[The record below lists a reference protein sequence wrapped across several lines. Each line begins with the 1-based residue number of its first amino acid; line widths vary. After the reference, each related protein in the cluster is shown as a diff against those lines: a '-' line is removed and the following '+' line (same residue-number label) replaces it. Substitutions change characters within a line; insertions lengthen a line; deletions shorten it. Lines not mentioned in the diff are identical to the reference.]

1 MRTITPLFTACLA
14 GMLLVPGRAAAQ
26 SAAASPCPP
35 AAAADSARRDSAR
48 AGAADVVIVASVSAQ
63 ELRFNSEPR
72 ARLRV
77 LGCGEGEGLRV
88 LERRNLP
95 EHVQPGVT
103 YRDVYVSV
111 RILGTLNAACI
122 AALAGDSTAARGVVP
137 GACVSIGGGGASP
150 SPPPAPPP
158 PP

>member
-1 MRTITPLFTACLA
+1 MRPTLHLLAACVA
-14 GMLLVPGRAAAQ
+14 GMLLAPSPGMAQ
-26 SAAASPCPP
+26 SRPAGSTCPL
-35 AAAADSARRDSAR
+35 AAAADSARPDSA
-48 AGAADVVIVASVSAQ
+48 GANADVVIVASASIQ
-63 ELRFNSEPR
+63 ELRFDRDPN

-95 EHVQPGVT
+95 ERIQPGVT

-111 RILGTLNAACI
+111 RILGRLNAACI

-137 GACVSIGGGGASP
+137 GSCVSIGGGSAP
-150 SPPPAPPP
+150 RSPPPPTP
-158 PP
+158 

>member
-1 MRTITPLFTACLA
+1 MRTIAPLLAACGA
-14 GMLLVPGRAAAQ
+14 GMLLVPSRAAGQ
-26 SAAASPCPP
+26 SAATSPCPVS
-35 AAAADSARRDSAR
+35 ATTDSARRDTTG
-48 AGAADVVIVASVSAQ
+48 AGAADVVIVASATVQ

-95 EHVQPGVT
+95 ERVQPGVT

-122 AALAGDSTAARGVVP
+122 AALAGDSAASRGIVP
-137 GACVSIGGGGASP
+137 GACVTVGGGSAP
-150 SPPPAPPP
+150 RAAPPAPPP
-158 PP
+158 

>member
-1 MRTITPLFTACLA
+1 MRPIAHLLAACMA
-14 GMLLVPGRAAAQ
+14 GMLLAPNPGMAQ
-26 SAAASPCPP
+26 SQPSSSPCPL
-35 AAAADSARRDSAR
+35 AAVADSARSDTSAAR
-48 AGAADVVIVASVSAQ
+48 ADVVIVASASIQ
-63 ELRFNSEPR
+63 ELRFDRDPN

-95 EHVQPGVT
+95 ERIQPGVT

-122 AALAGDSTAARGVVP
+122 AALAGDSTVARGIVP
-137 GACVSIGGGGASP
+137 GSCVSIGSGSSPRAS
-150 SPPPAPPP
+150 PPAPPP
-158 PP
+158 

>member
-1 MRTITPLFTACLA
+1 MRTILLVLAACLA
-14 GMLLVPGRAAAQ
+14 GMLLAPGHGAAQ
-26 SAAASPCPP
+26 SQPAPTSCPL
-35 AAAADSARRDSAR
+35 AAAADSARPDSA
-48 AGAADVVIVASVSAQ
+48 GAHADVVILASATIQ
-63 ELRFNSEPR
+63 ELRFDRQPN

-122 AALAGDSTAARGVVP
+122 AALAGDGTAANGAVP
-137 GACVSIGGGGASP
+137 GTCVSTGGGGATR
-150 SPPPAPPP
+150 SPPPAPAPP
-158 PP
+158 